1 MEWIFDLV
9 NTLLETVFGLVNMVA
24 GTLFGFLGIDWEDI
38 EPPVL

>member
-38 EPPVL
+38 EPPLF